1 MNCHYQ
7 HLFAKYVLRV
17 IKTTPHI
24 QKNAEFS
31 PLTIWQRSL
40 GSDCR
45 ASTVNASE
53 DHPADARFL
62 PNSFLF
68 QFRLRA
74 A

>member
-31 PLTIWQRSL
+31 
-40 GSDCR
+40 GS
-45 ASTVNASE
+45 ALSE
-53 DHPADARFL
+53 ATAGRQP
-62 PNSFLF
+62 
-68 QFRLRA
+68 
-74 A
+74 